1 MGPYFVVDP
10 STAGFSPRYTTMPKA
25 PSLGGATRILG
36 MMAGFERMLGS
47 LGCEDTGERGEWGRE
62 AEA

>member
-1 MGPYFVVDP
+1 
-10 STAGFSPRYTTMPKA
+10 MPKA